1 MPKSKGSLPPFIIM
15 RGAALLLLSLLLLTS
30 KTTTL
35 VAGFLVTSP
44 ASLHHRS
51 QQQQIHRPV
60 ESTTA
65 GPAFGPMVASAMST
79 ITTTTTRLYNS
90 SAPDPGGM
98 RRGLIIFPI
107 VFLLNVWMFTIPPE
121 FRRTKICNDEQS
133 QLYPNQCMTMPQWMN
148 GVKEYYK
155 NGGGIHFDFSID
167 PNTLADNEELRKT
180 LFSK

>member
-1 MPKSKGSLPPFIIM
+1 M
-15 RGAALLLLSLLLLTS
+15 RGGLVLLSLLLLLLTS

-44 ASLHHRS
+44 VSLHRL
-51 QQQQIHRPV
+51 QQQHGSTAPADHTSFGTMAASAI
-60 ESTTA
+60 STTT
-65 GPAFGPMVASAMST
+65 P
-79 ITTTTTRLYNS
+79 TRLYNS